1 MFPNTIPEIQRTNL
15 ANTVLLLKSLGVR
28 NLLEFD
34 FMDPPPQENIQI
46 SMYQLWVIGALDNV
60 GELTPLGRKLS
71 MFPMDPSLGKMLV
84 SSVDYGCSSEM
95 LTIVSMLSVP
105 SVFYRPKERMEESD
119 AAREKFVV
127 PESDH
132 LTLLNV
138 YMQWKANGYSDR
150 WAGQHFLHGKII
162 KKAREVREQLQD
174 IMKKEKMDIVAS
186 GTDWDVIR
194 RVHLQSPFTFRQS

>member
-1 MFPNTIPEIQRTNL
+1 MFPSTIPEIQRTNL
-15 ANTVLLLKSLGVR
+15 ANTVLLLKSLGVK

-46 SMYQLWVIGALDNV
+46 SMYQLWVIGALDNI
-60 GELTPLGRKLS
+60 GDLTPLGRKLS
-71 MFPMDPSLGKMLV
+71 MFPMDPSLSKMLV

-138 YMQWKANGYSDR
+138 YMQWKANGYSDK

-174 IMKKEKMDIVAS
+174 IMKKEKMNVIAS

-194 RVHLQSPFTFRQS
+194 YVTPTEI

>member
-1 MFPNTIPEIQRTNL
+1 MPTSELGEPGVPVQGRLGLLQSLESGNLTLLCSTCYRLFTEIAFRDEMFPSTIPEIQRTNL
-15 ANTVLLLKSLGVR
+15 ANTVLLLKSLGVK

-60 GELTPLGRKLS
+60 GDLTPLGRKLS
-71 MFPMDPSLGKMLV
+71 MFPMDPNLSKMLV
-84 SSVDYGCSSEM
+84 ASVDYGCSSEM

-138 YMQWKANGYSDR
+138 YTQWKANG
-150 WAGQHFLHGKII
+150 
-162 KKAREVREQLQD
+162 
-174 IMKKEKMDIVAS
+174 
-186 GTDWDVIR
+186 
-194 RVHLQSPFTFRQS
+194 